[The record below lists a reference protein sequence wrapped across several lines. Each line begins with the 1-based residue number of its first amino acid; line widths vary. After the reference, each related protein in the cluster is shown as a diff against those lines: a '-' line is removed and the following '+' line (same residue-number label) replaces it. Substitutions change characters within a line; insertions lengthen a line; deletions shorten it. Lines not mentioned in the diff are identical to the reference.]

1 MQNIKTAISLHK
13 KLFEQ
18 AEDLARKKKV
28 SRSRIFVLAM
38 EEYLRRQENRDLLD
52 RINQVY
58 TDEPDSPEKT
68 LRSKSRRSHRR
79 MLEGQW

>member
-18 AEDLARKKKV
+18 AEELAQKKKV

-38 EEYLRRQENRDLLD
+38 EEYLRRQENRDLLG

-58 TDEPDSPEKT
+58 ADDPDSAEKT
-68 LRSKSRRSHRR
+68 LRRKSRRSHRR
-79 MLEGQW
+79 VVEGQW

>member
-13 KLFEQ
+13 NLFEQ
-18 AEDLARKKKV
+18 AEELARKKKV

-38 EEYLRRQENRDLLD
+38 EEYLRRQENRDLLG

-58 TDEPDSPEKT
+58 ADNPDSAEKT
-68 LRSKSRRSHRR
+68 LRRKSRRSHRR
-79 MLEGQW
+79 VVEGQW